1 MPQSLLIHYY
11 CRNAPGFCSTI
22 LRKRKRN
29 LFYCATRETSWNPAP
44 AYINNPNHSSWRTLS
59 PTWNDHSFL
68 LRRWT
73 EVSAEVWLEKATFF
87 VFLCHHLPACSSS
100 CFWVPFEKPL
110 AGKVIKRMVCCK
122 HVLVLRI
129 GSWFINSTSI
139 TFSCPEGLK
148 KKNKETKQTKKPLSY
163 LHPWGT
169 KLNFAVTPE
178 WISKIHRGRRKGGT
192 GERARVLEVG
202 SLERKERLRRRE
214 NWRSSVSGRGP
225 ADIRMLQGIIG
236 VTGLSAGLED
246 PSISCSLFHYSQN
259 PQGHRKYLQPTSL
272 LRCPLL
278 NYRITALILPLTF
291 LPFVGSFLLR

>member
-148 KKNKETKQTKKPLSY
+148 KKKQRNKTNKETSFLPTSLGHKTEFCGDTRVNIKNT
-163 LHPWGT
+163 PW
-169 KLNFAVTPE
+169 KE
-178 WISKIHRGRRKGGT
+178 EGRDGRKSTSFGG
-192 GERARVLEVG
+192 GKF
-202 SLERKERLRRRE
+202 RKERKIEEEGELEEFCFRKGA
-214 NWRSSVSGRGP
+214 SGDQDVAGDYRCHGALCRLRGP
-225 ADIRMLQGIIG
+225 LHLL
-236 VTGLSAGLED
+236 LSF
-246 PSISCSLFHYSQN
+246 SLFPKS
-259 PQGHRKYLQPTSL
+259 PGP
-272 LRCPLL
+272 
-278 NYRITALILPLTF
+278 
-291 LPFVGSFLLR
+291 